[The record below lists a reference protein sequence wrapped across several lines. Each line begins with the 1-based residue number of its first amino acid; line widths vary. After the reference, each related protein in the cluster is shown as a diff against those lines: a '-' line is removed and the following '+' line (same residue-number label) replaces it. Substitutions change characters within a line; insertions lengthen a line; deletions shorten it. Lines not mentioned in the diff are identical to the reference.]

1 MQTAIIID
9 DEFDARR
16 ILKKYLERYFPNI
29 RLIAD
34 VDSVEK
40 GVKAINQFKPE
51 FLFLN
56 IKLGDGTGFDLI
68 DQLEDYVPKIIFT
81 TAFDEFAVKAF
92 RYHAIDYLLKP
103 IDPDIFVDSLNKMIE
118 QKVTLKKEAW
128 EIVLNQV
135 QSSER
140 KIGVPTVDGVKFI
153 LIENILYLEADG
165 SYCTLN
171 FKDSKAMIISKPLR
185 FFEDKLENEKS
196 FIRPHKSFL
205 INLKYVEEYQKSD
218 GGFLKLNSGIVV
230 PISRNKKV
238 ELLHKLDDYFV

>member
-1 MQTAIIID
+1 MKTAIIID

-34 VDSVEK
+34 VDSVAE
-40 GVKAINQFKPE
+40 GVKVINQFKPE
-51 FLFLN
+51 FLFLD

-68 DQLEDYVPKIIFT
+68 DQLTEYVPKIIFT
-81 TAFDEFAVKAF
+81 TAYDEFAVKAF

-103 IDPDIFVDSLNKMIE
+103 IDPDLFVISIKKLTE
-118 QKVTLKKEAW
+118 QKSSYKKEAW
-128 EIVLNQV
+128 EILLNQV
-135 QSSER
+135 NSGER
-140 KIGVPTVDGVKFI
+140 KIGIPTVEGVKFV
-153 LIENILYLEADG
+153 LIENIIYFEADG

-171 FKDSKAMIISKPLR
+171 FKDSKPMIISKPLR
-185 FFEDKLENEKS
+185 YFEDKLENEKS

-218 GGFLKLNSGIVV
+218 GGFLKLNPGIVV
-230 PISRNKKV
+230 PISRNKK
-238 ELLHKLDDYFV
+238 EEILQSLDDYFM

>member
-34 VDSVEK
+34 ADSIAK

-51 FLFLN
+51 FLFLD

-103 IDPDIFVDSLNKMIE
+103 IDPDIFVASLRKMIE
-118 QKVTLKKEAW
+118 QKSTLKKEAW

-135 QSSER
+135 QNNER
-140 KIGVPTVDGVKFI
+140 KIGVPTVEGVKFI
-153 LIENILYLEADG
+153 LIENIIYFEADG

-171 FKDSKAMIISKPLR
+171 FKDSRPMIISKPLR
-185 FFEDKLENEKS
+185 YFEDKLENEKS

-230 PISRNKKV
+230 PISRNKK
-238 ELLHKLDDYFV
+238 EEILQKLDDYFM

>member
-29 RLIAD
+29 RLIKEA
-34 VDSVEK
+34 DSVAN
-40 GVKAINQFKPE
+40 GVKAINQLKPE
-51 FLFLN
+51 FLFLD

-68 DQLEDYVPKIIFT
+68 DQLHDYIPKIIFT

-103 IDPDIFVDSLNKMIE
+103 IDPDIFVVSLKKMIE
-118 QKVTLKKEAW
+118 EKGSIKKEAW

-135 QSSER
+135 QNSER
-140 KIGVPTVDGVKFI
+140 KIGIPTVEGVKFI
-153 LIENILYLEADG
+153 LIENIVYFEADG

-171 FKDSKAMIISKPLR
+171 FKDSKPMIISKPLR
-185 FFEDKLENEKS
+185 YFEDKLENEKS

-218 GGFLKLNSGIVV
+218 GGFLKLNSGIIV
-230 PISRNKKV
+230 PISRNKK
-238 ELLHKLDDYFV
+238 EEILQSLDDYFM

>member
-230 PISRNKKV
+230 PISRNKK
-238 ELLHKLDDYFV
+238 EEILQKLDDYFM